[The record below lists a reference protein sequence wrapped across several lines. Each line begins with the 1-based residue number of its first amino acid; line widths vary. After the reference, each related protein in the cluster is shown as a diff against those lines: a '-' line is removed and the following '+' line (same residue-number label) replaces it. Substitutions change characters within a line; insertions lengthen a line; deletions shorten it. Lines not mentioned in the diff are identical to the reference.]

1 MRENRIKYD
10 RQRNDS
16 ILPMPINLALMYVSN
31 AEVLNESSPQ
41 FVQLLYGFM
50 GSVNI
55 QNNKVIKQVEDEAF
69 KGLESLP
76 TQALFNIATAHT
88 QSYRRGIPER
98 MNVVCDLLN
107 ERKVYEV
114 RLNQCISFIDQ
125 CLFNNILLNEDFVH
139 KTLLAFQN
147 EYIIQ
152 ATSGKLSID
161 KTVNI
166 DEVKSKEVFEYIIGN
181 NQV

>member
-1 MRENRIKYD
+1 
-10 RQRNDS
+10 
-16 ILPMPINLALMYVSN
+16 
-31 AEVLNESSPQ
+31 
-41 FVQLLYGFM
+41 
-50 GSVNI
+50 
-55 QNNKVIKQVEDEAF
+55 
-69 KGLESLP
+69 
-76 TQALFNIATAHT
+76 LFN
-88 QSYRRGIPER
+88 
-98 MNVVCDLLN
+98 
-107 ERKVYEV
+107 K
-114 RLNQCISFIDQ
+114 
-125 CLFNNILLNEDFVH
+125 ILLNEDFVH